1 MACQRVNI
9 AIQILSTGIID
20 ENGSV
25 LNATG
30 STVLIRK

>member
-1 MACQRVNI
+1 MACRRVNI
-9 AIQILSTGIID
+9 TIHYLYTEIID

-30 STVLIRK
+30 SAVLIG